1 MKRNFLT
8 TFIFISVTVF
18 FVSCK
23 KDSTALATQNEEFAT
38 QKMSKPAAPTR
49 VKTETSNS
57 VTKTYTYN
65 ADLNSFGYSGPIYK
79 NYAYPDG
86 SHIIEGGNTILETH
100 YDVNKKR
107 LIEKGTN
114 TNGQTFYFYNTKNQ
128 LTETFMQSGGDV
140 DVLTYIYNKD
150 GNLDTLKMGPSAD
163 IIASYQTFTYYTD
176 RLNVL
181 NNETFGEGFRGVQ
194 SKNLVKSI
202 LFHSL
207 YNTSVTN
214 KTYSFDTM
222 GRVTKVSSTYDGTPL
237 PDVSY
242 TYY

>member
-1 MKRNFLT
+1 MKRNFLAAL
-8 TFIFISVTVF
+8 IFISGTVLF
-18 FVSCK
+18 TACK
-23 KDSTALATQNEEFAT
+23 KDNSALTPQSEEIAT
-38 QKMSKPAAPTR
+38 QKSRKPVTSTR
-49 VKTETSNS
+49 VKTEVSNS

-65 ADLNSFGYSGPIYK
+65 ADLNSFGYTGTVYK
-79 NYAYPDG
+79 TYAYPDG

-100 YDVNKKR
+100 YDVNKKG

-128 LTETFMQSGGDV
+128 LIETFTQSGGDI

-150 GNLDTLKMGPSAD
+150 GNLDTLKIGPSVD
-163 IIASYQTFTYYTD
+163 ITASYQTFTYYTD
-176 RLNVL
+176 KLNVL

-202 LFHSL
+202 AFHGL

-214 KTYSFDTM
+214 KTYSFDAM
-222 GRVTKVSSTYDGTPL
+222 GRVTKVGSTYDGTPL
-237 PDVSY
+237 PDVTY